1 MQIQFSV
8 ALALSVA
15 ATVTAITIQP
25 HIYRQAL
32 HLQHDFKYA
41 LMTFEALIPELLH
54 KGPVGTDRW
63 KDYKH
68 VLEQV
73 ADPIQEIQT
82 KTLIGRHKPEN
93 AVSISSIWCALFAHC
108 TSSYWK

>member
-1 MQIQFSV
+1 MQIRFSIT
-8 ALALSVA
+8 LALSVA

-25 HIYRQAL
+25 HIYKQAL
-32 HLQHDFKYA
+32 HLREDFIYA

-73 ADPIQEIQT
+73 AGPLQEIQT
-82 KTLIGRHKPEN
+82 KSLIGRHKPEN
-93 AVSISSIWCALFAHC
+93 AVSSPSIWCALIAHR
-108 TSSYWK
+108 TSSYWR